1 MTTEKKQWAVAYI
14 YIAPFYIL
22 FFIFGLFPLAGGL
35 YLSFFRWDGVAPM
48 RIEGLRNYINLL
60 KDPLFGKALKNTL
73 FIGIVSH
80 ISILLIGLTLAYILN
95 SRLVRFKDAFKTVFF
110 LPMVTSIVAV
120 TIIFQNFF
128 GYNFGFFNV
137 PLRLLGFEPLNWLG
151 GDGSLIKAAVLVLFS
166 WKWIGWNVV
175 MYLAGMQGI
184 STDIYEAA
192 TIDGAGHFRIFT
204 RITIPLLKP
213 IILFTLIQHSIGTLS
228 IFTEPFILTNS
239 NWAGGPNNG
248 GLTLMIYLLNKAPQG
263 GVLFGYASACAYVI
277 TVLII
282 LYSFVITKLMADKDQ
297 AGNEAV

>member
-1 MTTEKKQWAVAYI
+1 MTMEKKQWAVAYI

-48 RIEGLRNYINLL
+48 RVEGLRNYINLL
-60 KDPLFGKALKNTL
+60 KDPLFRKALANTL

-80 ISILLIGLTLAYILN
+80 ISILLTGLVLAYILN
-95 SRLVRFKDAFKTVFF
+95 SRLIRFKDAFKTIFF
-110 LPMVTSIVAV
+110 LPMVTSMVAITIV
-120 TIIFQNFF
+120 FQNFF
-128 GYNFGFFNV
+128 GYNFGFFNA
-137 PLRLLGFEPLNWLG
+137 PLRLFGLEPLNWLG
-151 GDGSLIKAAVLVLFS
+151 GDGSLLKAAVLVLFS
-166 WKWIGWNVV
+166 WKWTGWNVV

-192 TIDGAGHFRIFT
+192 TIDGAGHFRVFT
-204 RITIPLLKP
+204 GITVPLLKP
-213 IILFTLIQHSIGTLS
+213 IILFTLIQHGIGTLS

-239 NWAGGPNNG
+239 NWAGGPNNE

-282 LYSFVITKLMADKDQ
+282 LYSLVITKLMADKDQ